1 MTSNES
7 PTRSATVTLIHDD
20 HDDHDDHE
28 GLAVDL
34 PLLMRLTRPI
44 QQSHPVQLVGRR
56 KALQL
61 FGGASALALLAACGS
76 TSDSST
82 SATGSTVTADT
93 TAATTAATTAG
104 TAAATTD
111 AGTTATPATSA
122 ATTEATTVG
131 AGAEIPDETGGPFP
145 GDGTNGP
152 NALTEAGVVRQ
163 DIRSS
168 FGSSTTTADGVPIT
182 FEFTVVEADTGAV
195 LPGASIYLW
204 HCDREGDYSLYAN
217 GKTDENYLRGVQ
229 TADANGKLSFLSIF
243 PGCYSGRWPHA
254 HFEIYSSIDEA
265 TNGRQAVKTTQLA
278 LPDDA
283 SNEAFATAGYEAS
296 VSNFA
301 GMSLGSDNVF
311 SDGADS
317 QIPTMSGNATDG
329 YTATLVVRI

>member
-1 MTSNES
+1 MTSNGS
-7 PTRSATVTLIHDD
+7 PTRSANVALLRHD
-20 HDDHDDHE
+20 HAEPE
-28 GLAVDL
+28 GLAVDM
-34 PLLMRLTRPI
+34 PLLMRLARPV
-44 QQSHPVQLVGRR
+44 QQSRPVQLVGRR

-61 FGGASALALLAACGS
+61 FGGASAVALLAACGS
-76 TSDSST
+76 NSNG
-82 SATGSTVTADT
+82 SATTSGSTATS
-93 TAATTAATTAG
+93 TAA
-104 TAAATTD
+104 
-111 AGTTATPATSA
+111 AGTTATTGAGTTATGTA
-122 ATTEATTVG
+122 GTTVSSTASSTATTVG
-131 AGAEIPDETGGPFP
+131 AGEEIPDETGGPFP

-168 FGSSTTTADGVPIT
+168 FGSSTTTAEGVPIT

-204 HCDREGDYSLYAN
+204 HCDREGDYSLYAD
-217 GKTDENYLRGVQ
+217 GKTGENYLRGVQ
-229 TADANGKLSFLSIF
+229 IADANGKLSFLSIF

-254 HFEIYSSIDEA
+254 HFEIYTSIDEA
-265 TNGRQAVKTTQLA
+265 TNGNQAVKTTQLA
-278 LPDDA
+278 LTEES

-329 YTATLVVRI
+329 FTATLVVRI